1 MLIKL
6 TQGFK
11 FIVKLIPI
19 AAVIIVVFS
28 ITSLY
33 LNPETGVNKLLQT
46 RDSMNY
52 LHQRKEYGEIVL
64 VGDRPELLK
73 ISQDQYKVLFNNTH
87 FLGINGIEK
96 RRYAIENFYFVMQ
109 RTGLVTFELL
119 SVSNYWLKDVTPDFD
134 VKTTQVIPRKPVY
147 LLKGGADIRT
157 INFNYSLAGAKGK
170 EKLRRNYMADIKSF
184 DEKTVVHLVKTF
196 GDKDFMTKW
205 KSIYEPGALKKLS
218 PKQFTKVF
226 KENVG
231 DEYLQAFVTNLNG
244 DSVTFQPHVPKPFL
258 NKESWLYRIFFSDV
272 DMDRDITVNFNF
284 RNIFNLPFV
293 LVSYLIALFAMR
305 FYYKKVF

>member
-46 RDSMNY
+46 RGSMNH

-64 VGDRPELLK
+64 VGDRPELLQV
-73 ISQDQYKVLFNNTH
+73 SQDQYKVLFKNTH

-109 RTGLVTFELL
+109 RTDLVTFELL

-170 EKLRRNYMADIKSF
+170 EKLRKSYMADIKSF

-196 GDKDFMTKW
+196 GDKTFMQKW
-205 KSIYEPGALKKLS
+205 RSIYYPDVVNKMTA
-218 PKQFTKVF
+218 KQFTKAF
-226 KENVG
+226 KQKVG
-231 DEYLQAFVTNLNG
+231 DKYLQDFIAVLNG
-244 DSVTFQPHVPKPFL
+244 DAVTLRPHVSQSF
-258 NKESWLYRIFFSDV
+258 
-272 DMDRDITVNFNF
+272 
-284 RNIFNLPFV
+284 
-293 LVSYLIALFAMR
+293 
-305 FYYKKVF
+305 